1 MVVVGSLAYALDER
15 ALGGVEDVSLVPL
28 EEKVAEGYALAGHEV
43 TGIICRL
50 HGVSLY
56 LYEEVCAL
64 ESWDN
69 KRSIPRLLK

>member
-43 TGIICRL
+43 T
-50 HGVSLY
+50 
-56 LYEEVCAL
+56 
-64 ESWDN
+64 
-69 KRSIPRLLK
+69 